1 MKQLLLAT
9 SLALALAAC
18 ATPGTPG
25 ANTSNADATSRIVA
39 AQKQEAQIIAYFA
52 DSPEGGVYAEGPSEG
67 GYFRK
72 LLGRTKEGY
81 YVVQDFYQDSGRKQS
96 DPLIVTHE
104 AALKSF
110 SNDYSDG
117 WVVLYDTEGR
127 LAEQTQ
133 YRQGQPN
140 GWAIAYQNGYR
151 VSQGRY
157 QNGKPHGEWTFWGD
171 EGRRKEAI
179 IGYQDGRQVSWK
191 GWTLDETATPLTE
204 EEVKAKYMQ
213 P

>member
-9 SLALALAAC
+9 SLALTLAAC
-18 ATPGTPG
+18 ATPGAT
-25 ANTSNADATSRIVA
+25 TSNADATSRIVA
-39 AQKQEAQIIAYFA
+39 AQKQEAQVIAYFV
-52 DSPEGGVYAEGPSEG
+52 DGPQGGVYAERPSEG

-96 DPLIVTHE
+96 DPLVVTSE
-104 AALKSF
+104 AALKDF
-110 SNDYSDG
+110 GNDYSDG

-133 YRQGQPN
+133 YRQGKPD
-140 GWAIAYQNGYR
+140 GRAISYQNGKR
-151 VSQGRY
+151 VAQGQY
-157 QNGKPHGEWTFWGD
+157 QGGKPHGEWTFWG
-171 EGRRKEAI
+171 ENGRKEAV
-179 IGYQDGRQVSWK
+179 IGYQNGRQVSWK
-191 GWTLDETATPLTE
+191 GWTSDEAATPLTE